1 MVTTIAEV
9 LNIWNDLGIFSYVF
23 PALLI
28 FAVVFAILD
37 KSKILGDNRPVQAI
51 VSISIALMSLMFDFV
66 PTFFA
71 TIFPRFGIV
80 LSIFLVLVLLGGMFY
95 NEKENRAFFFTIGI
109 IIGLLGI
116 FWALGSWNYSWDNLG
131 LGSWFNDNFWAIVII
146 ILVGV
151 MVWLIANKPATGST
165 SSTAH

>member
-1 MVTTIAEV
+1 MATTIGEV
-9 LNIWNDLGIFSYVF
+9 LNIWNDLGVFSYIF

-37 KSKILGDNRPVQAI
+37 KSKLLGDNRPVQSI
-51 VSISIALMSLMFDFV
+51 VAISIALMSLMFDFV

-80 LSIFLVLVLLGGMFY
+80 LSIFLVLILMGGIFY
-95 NEKENRAFFFTIGI
+95 DKEHNRNLYLTFGI
-109 IIGLLGI
+109 ILGLLGI
-116 FWALGSWNYSWDNLG
+116 FWALGSWNYSWDSLG
-131 LGSWFNDNFWAIVII
+131 IGSWFNDNFWAIVII

-151 MVWLIANKPATGST
+151 MVWLIANKEPTK
-165 SSTAH
+165 